1 MAFHEKF
8 VVLRPDHE
16 EKEYRPPPNEPE
28 LSLTS
33 HLPEPPDAALRN
45 PQLQAHVS
53 QKPPLWRKR
62 RFWLPTATL
71 LLFAAII
78 GGTLGGLTRRKD
90 ASSKPAPTVLP
101 SPAAASTVL
110 SDTASTLTPTPSA
123 ASTVPSDTA
132 STLTPTPSAA
142 SALFNSSL
150 ASVSWTDSDGVGYR
164 RLYYQ
169 DSSGTIKESAWN
181 SSAGNW
187 YSSNEAIANTTSKSP
202 LAACVA
208 GPRLSPFQLNLYFL
222 NARGELVELYTHD
235 GQSWSSGGMSDEN
248 IVPSPHSDLAAIW
261 ASYDGVPCYSCG
273 GADPHL
279 IYQDSNDKLWVVN
292 ATASGY
298 RYTKLAADP
307 VPGSG
312 LAMSLEWRSEG
323 GPGLRLYYQ
332 KGADGLI
339 SADWEDWETGSGEFR
354 AHEESIPA
362 EADIH

>member
-1 MAFHEKF
+1 
-8 VVLRPDHE
+8 
-16 EKEYRPPPNEPE
+16 
-28 LSLTS
+28 
-33 HLPEPPDAALRN
+33 
-45 PQLQAHVS
+45 
-53 QKPPLWRKR
+53 
-62 RFWLPTATL
+62 
-71 LLFAAII
+71 
-78 GGTLGGLTRRKD
+78 
-90 ASSKPAPTVLP
+90 
-101 SPAAASTVL
+101 
-110 SDTASTLTPTPSA
+110 
-123 ASTVPSDTA
+123 
-132 STLTPTPSAA
+132 
-142 SALFNSSL
+142 
-150 ASVSWTDSDGVGYR
+150 
-164 RLYYQ
+164 
-169 DSSGTIKESAWN
+169 
-181 SSAGNW
+181 
-187 YSSNEAIANTTSKSP
+187 
-202 LAACVA
+202 
-208 GPRLSPFQLNLYFL
+208 
-222 NARGELVELYTHD
+222 
-235 GQSWSSGGMSDEN
+235 MSDEN